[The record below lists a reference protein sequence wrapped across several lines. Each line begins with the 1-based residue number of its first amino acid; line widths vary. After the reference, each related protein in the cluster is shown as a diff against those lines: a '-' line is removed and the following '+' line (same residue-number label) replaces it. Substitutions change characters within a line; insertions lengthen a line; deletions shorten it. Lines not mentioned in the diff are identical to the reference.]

1 MQAVATV
8 AQPQPQSISAW
19 QPRGSRLGARTS
31 DTLAYLRRN
40 PELIVGLCLLLA
52 LLVFVLIG
60 HLIVDLEKA
69 RPLSTRVLQP
79 PSPGLPFGSDKQG
92 RNLLAVMVVG
102 TPQTLEIGI
111 MAGLIGVGIGTV
123 LALVSAFYGGRAD
136 TIIRGVVDIGLTIP
150 GLMVLITLAMI
161 VKGGLSIPQ
170 MILVVA
176 ALAWLFPARVIRAQV
191 LSARERAYLDVARL
205 SGMPRRAIIVKEL
218 LPNLLPY
225 IVASLVGSVSA
236 AVLASIGLEVL
247 GLGSFDSLT
256 IGMTLYWVIY
266 YAAIINS
273 WWWWWVPPIVI
284 IIILFTGLFLIAVG
298 LDEFANPRVRRRA

>member
-1 MQAVATV
+1 MATV
-8 AQPQPQSISAW
+8 AQEQALPTW
-19 QPRGSRLGARTS
+19 GTRGTRLGEI
-31 DTLAYLRRN
+31 TLGTLRYMRRN
-40 PELIVGLCLLLA
+40 PELVIGLCLILA
-52 LLVFVLIG
+52 LLAFVVIG
-60 HLIVDLEKA
+60 HFVVDLDKA
-69 RPLSTRVLQP
+69 RALSTRPLAP
-79 PSPGLPFGSDKQG
+79 PSPGLPLGSDKQG

-102 TPQTLEIGI
+102 TPQTIEIGVV
-111 MAGLIGVGIGTV
+111 AGLIGVTIGTV
-123 LALVSAFYGGRAD
+123 LALVAAFYRGVAD
-136 TIIRGVVDIGLTIP
+136 SLIRGIVDVGLTIP
-150 GLMVLITLAMI
+150 GLMVLVTLAMN

-191 LSARERAYLDVARL
+191 LSARERAYIDVARL
-205 SGMPRRAIIVKEL
+205 SGTPAWAIIVTEL

-236 AVLASIGLEVL
+236 AVLASVGLEVL

-273 WWWWWVPPIVI
+273 WWWWWLPPIVI
-284 IIILFTGLFLIAVG
+284 IIVLFTGLFLMAVG
-298 LDEFANPRVRRRA
+298 LDEFANPRLRRRV

>member
-1 MQAVATV
+1 MMA
-8 AQPQPQSISAW
+8 
-19 QPRGSRLGARTS
+19 G
-31 DTLAYLRRN
+31 DTLAYMRRN

-60 HLIVDLEKA
+60 HLVVDLDKA

-79 PSPGLPFGSDKQG
+79 PSPSLPFGSDKQG

-136 TIIRGVVDIGLTIP
+136 SIIRGIVDVGLTIP
-150 GLMVLITLAMI
+150 GLMVLITLAMN

-170 MILVVA
+170 MVLVVS

-191 LSARERAYLDVARL
+191 LTARERAYLDVARL

-236 AVLASIGLEVL
+236 AVLASVGLEVL

>member
-1 MQAVATV
+1 VATV
-8 AQPQPQSISAW
+8 AQEQALPTW
-19 QPRGSRLGARTS
+19 GTRGTRLGEI
-31 DTLAYLRRN
+31 TLGTLRYMRRN
-40 PELIVGLCLLLA
+40 PELVIGLCLILA
-52 LLVFVLIG
+52 LLAFVVIG
-60 HLIVDLEKA
+60 HFVVDLDKA
-69 RPLSTRVLQP
+69 RALSTRPLAP
-79 PSPGLPFGSDKQG
+79 PSPGLPLGSDKQG

-102 TPQTLEIGI
+102 TPQTIEIGVV
-111 MAGLIGVGIGTV
+111 AGLIGVTIGTV
-123 LALVSAFYGGRAD
+123 LALVAAFYRGVAD
-136 TIIRGVVDIGLTIP
+136 SLIRGIVDVGLTIP
-150 GLMVLITLAMI
+150 GLMVLVTLAMN

-191 LSARERAYLDVARL
+191 LSARERAYIDVARL
-205 SGMPRRAIIVKEL
+205 SGTPAWAIIVTEL

-236 AVLASIGLEVL
+236 AVLASVGLEVL

-273 WWWWWVPPIVI
+273 WWWWWLPPIVI
-284 IIILFTGLFLIAVG
+284 IIVLFTGLFLMAVG
-298 LDEFANPRVRRRA
+298 LDEFANPRLRRRV

>member
-1 MQAVATV
+1 MATV
-8 AQPQPQSISAW
+8 AQQPALPTWETRS
-19 QPRGSRLGARTS
+19 GRLSGLTVGALR
-31 DTLAYLRRN
+31 YMRRN
-40 PELIVGLCLLLA
+40 PELVVGLCLLLL
-52 LLVFVLIG
+52 LLVFIAAG
-60 HLIVDLEKA
+60 HLLVNLDQSRA
-69 RPLSTRVLQP
+69 LSTRALQP

-102 TPQTLEIGI
+102 TPQTIEIGVL
-111 MAGLIGVGIGTV
+111 AGLIGVTIGTV
-123 LALVSAFYGGRAD
+123 LALVSAFYGGKVDAV
-136 TIIRGVVDIGLTIP
+136 IRGVVDVGLTIP
-150 GLMVLITLAMI
+150 GLMVLITLAMN

-191 LSARERAYLDVARL
+191 LSVRERAYIQVARL
-205 SGMPRRAIIVKEL
+205 SGMSTPAIIIREV
-218 LPNLLPY
+218 LPNLMPY

-236 AVLASIGLEVL
+236 AVLASVGLEVL

-273 WWWWWVPPIVI
+273 WWWWWLPPIITI
-284 IIILFTGLFLIAVG
+284 IVLFTGLFLVAVG
-298 LDEFANPRVRRRA
+298 LDELANPRLRRRV

>member
-1 MQAVATV
+1 VAMV
-8 AQPQPQSISAW
+8 AQEQALPTW
-19 QPRGSRLGARTS
+19 GTRGTRLGEI
-31 DTLAYLRRN
+31 TLGTLRYMRRN
-40 PELIVGLCLLLA
+40 PELVIGLCLILA
-52 LLVFVLIG
+52 LLAFVVIG
-60 HLIVDLEKA
+60 HFVVDLDKA
-69 RPLSTRVLQP
+69 RALSTRPLAP
-79 PSPGLPFGSDKQG
+79 PSPGLPLGSDKQG

-102 TPQTLEIGI
+102 TPQTIEIGVV
-111 MAGLIGVGIGTV
+111 AGLIGVTIGTV
-123 LALVSAFYGGRAD
+123 LALVAAFYRGFAD
-136 TIIRGVVDIGLTIP
+136 SLIRGVVDIGLTIP
-150 GLMVLITLAMI
+150 GLMVLVTLAMN

-191 LSARERAYLDVARL
+191 LSARERAYIDVARL
-205 SGMPRRAIIVKEL
+205 SGTPAWAIIVTEL

-236 AVLASIGLEVL
+236 AVLASVGLEVL

-273 WWWWWVPPIVI
+273 WWWWWLPPIVI
-284 IIILFTGLFLIAVG
+284 IIVLFTGLFLMAVG
-298 LDEFANPRVRRRA
+298 LDEFANPRLRRRV